1 MRFDSFLIQALAT
14 LMLLV
19 GLGLSGYALFQPPQ
33 STTTYTLSLEKAE
46 KNAPGVRSSSVE
58 YRTLSGDAR
67 VAFGRAKIHGSYR
80 LSDDPPG
87 ALEDHSFL
95 IDGEQ
100 VYALS
105 ISERE
110 HITER
115 MTTLFGGTMAAVI
128 GAFIFISWLDVLS
141 GFRPNKN

>member
-1 MRFDSFLIQALAT
+1 VRFDSFLIQALAT
-14 LMLLV
+14 LMLLA
-19 GLGLSGYALFQPPQ
+19 GLALTGYALLQPPQ
-33 STTTYTLSLEKAE
+33 NTTTYTLSLEKAE
-46 KNAPGVRSSSVE
+46 KNDPGVRSSSVK
-58 YRTLSGDAR
+58 YGSLSSDAR
-67 VAFGRAKIHGSYR
+67 VAFGRAKLQGSYQ

-87 ALEDHSFL
+87 SLEDHSFV
-95 IDGEQ
+95 IEGEQ

-115 MTTLFGGTMAAVI
+115 MATLFGGTMAAVI

>member
-19 GLGLSGYALFQPPQ
+19 GLGLSGYALIQPPQ

-46 KNAPGVRSSSVE
+46 KNDPGVRSSSVKYE
-58 YRTLSGDAR
+58 TLSTDAR
-67 VAFGRAKIHGSYR
+67 VAFGRAKIHGSYQ

-87 ALEDHSFL
+87 AREDYAYV
-95 IDGEQ
+95 IEGDR
-100 VYALS
+100 VYELS

-115 MTTLFGGTMAAVI
+115 MATLFGGTMAAVI